1 MSIKLSP
8 NWCSS
13 MWMGFALCALVNACM
28 TSCMF
33 GLDIRV
39 RVKAPGDMHHCHYAS
54 KTFFKKKSLTNHIW
68 ILYLSR
74 DDWFATVGNGE
85 CSQIEVVFECP
96 SSFASVQKCGFS
108 LVYDQDK
115 EESNQAIAQCSSSRV
130 ITYEGWDGVHHG
142 FDNSTSSCDGHSDIE
157 PEESDLFSYNGND
170 LLQYLSYYKSNPIL
184 FYFTCCTA
192 H

>member
-8 NWCSS
+8 NWCNS

-39 RVKAPGDMHHCHYAS
+39 RVKATGDMHQSHYAS
-54 KTFFKKKSLTNHIW
+54 KTFFKKHRLTNHIW

-74 DDWFATVGNGE
+74 DDWFAAVGNGE

-96 SSFASVQKCGFS
+96 SPFASVQKCGFS
-108 LVYDQDK
+108 LVYEQDK
-115 EESNQAIAQCSSSRV
+115 EELNQAIAQCSSSRV
-130 ITYEGWDGVHHG
+130 ITYEGWDGVHG
-142 FDNSTSSCDGHSDIE
+142 FDNSTSSCDDYSDFE
-157 PEESDLFSYNGND
+157 PKESGLFSYNGND
-170 LLQYLSYYKSNPIL
+170 QLQYLSYYKSNPTMCIL
-184 FYFTCCTA
+184 NNQ
-192 H
+192 